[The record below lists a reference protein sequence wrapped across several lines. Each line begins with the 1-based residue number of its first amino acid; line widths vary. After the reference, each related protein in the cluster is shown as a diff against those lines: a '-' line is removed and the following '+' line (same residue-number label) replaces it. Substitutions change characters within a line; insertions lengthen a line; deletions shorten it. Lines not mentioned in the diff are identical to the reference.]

1 MKQITS
7 NNEAVSLMLAATY
20 ELSLNSVEELARLLP
35 FVVNQKKLGAGTLG
49 ELAIKNLPDT
59 ITSAMPLCP
68 RCGSDKTV
76 KNGMTCSGNQRYS
89 CKECDKSFLNTVDS
103 LGNTVTQDAG
113 KWMLFVQNFLKGE
126 TIRDNAMMC
135 SISEH
140 TALDWRL
147 RIFEALE
154 SLAENV
160 QLSGVIDADDTRVPY
175 NLKGNHGTD
184 FVMPRTSRKRG
195 GQNTHANYHK
205 NQICVLCAIDKQGR
219 SFSRCVGFGK
229 PNGKRLVEGFEGKLC
244 VNEDMVLVSDG
255 DRAFGVVVRKC
266 AIPRHEVRI
275 AEKKGGKRYP
285 AVIDDI
291 HLQKINAYHS
301 RLKAFLAPAHGTASR
316 YLPGML
322 LLFDY
327 LENNKRRSLDE
338 MAIEILCAMTR
349 NIGKTTVERLKQ
361 KYSIPVS
368 NGPEKYTWEL
378 KIKPFEQSAYRDW
391 INGMP
396 AKEVTAKYDLKP
408 HRIYQ
413 IRDKVIKY
421 NKHDA
426 IMSPEDTVDH
436 SDKQPELPSDKDWTI
451 FKRHYHD
458 RETLQIIADDYGVT
472 PQAIWKRIRKVRR
485 TPEGSKLEKKWQKA
499 RKQEK
504 VKPATLNEEIARE
517 VNLLRGAKVSMNAA
531 CGIVAASKGLTQQA
545 VFSRH
550 YEHRRKNGE
559 TIKTADWM
567 LVRGEMGDSE
577 YREFCQNRNQAIYQD
592 YQVMLN
598 AKAFPRK
605 MELHNALCDKYSLSL
620 PQIYN
625 ILRSVKKAD
634 GGVAR
639 IRRANGEQSDYLA
652 VLAEMEKQPG
662 LKIGEY
668 ICRAAINQGVRV
680 EAVRNNYYSHKR
692 KLKQQG

>member
-7 NNEAVSLMLAATY
+7 NNEAVSFMLAATY
-20 ELSLNSVEELARLLP
+20 ELSLNSAEELLRLLP

-59 ITSAMPLCP
+59 IASEMPICP

-76 KNGMTCSGNQRYS
+76 KNGMTGSGNQRFL
-89 CKECDKSFLNTVDS
+89 CKGCDKSFLNAVDS
-103 LGNTVTQDAG
+103 LGNAVTQDAG
-113 KWMLFVQNFLKGE
+113 KWMMFVQNFLKGE
-126 TIRDNAMMC
+126 TIRANALMC
-135 SISEH
+135 GISEH

-154 SLAENV
+154 SLAEHV

-175 NLKGNHGTD
+175 NLKGNHGPD

-229 PNGKRLVEGFEGKLC
+229 PNAKRLIEGCQGKLC
-244 VNEDMVLVSDG
+244 VNEDTVLVSDG
-255 DRAFGVVVRKC
+255 DRAFGALVRKD
-266 AIPRHEVRI
+266 AIPRHEIRI
-275 AEKKGGKRYP
+275 PEKKGGKRYP
-285 AVIDDI
+285 AVIDDM

-301 RLKAFLAPAHGTASR
+301 RLKSFLRPAHGTASR

-361 KYSIPVS
+361 KYGIPVS
-368 NGPEKYTWEL
+368 NGPEKYTWEM
-378 KIKPFEQSAYRDW
+378 KIKPFEQAAYRDW

-396 AKEVTAKYDLKP
+396 AKEVTAKHDLKP

-413 IRDKVIKY
+413 IRDKVKKY

-426 IMSPEDTVDH
+426 IMSPEDTVDY
-436 SDKQPELPSDKDWTI
+436 SDKQPELPSDKDWTA
-451 FKRHYHD
+451 FKRHYRD
-458 RETLQIIADDYGVT
+458 KETLQAIAEDYGVT
-472 PQAIWKRIRKVRR
+472 PQAIWKRIRKVRS

-499 RKQEK
+499 QKQK
-504 VKPATLNEEIARE
+504 KANPATLNEEIARE

-545 VFSRH
+545 VVSRH

-567 LVRGEMGDSE
+567 LVRGEMGDVA
-577 YREFCQNRNQAIYQD
+577 YQEFCQNRNQAIYQD
-592 YQVMLN
+592 YLAMLK
-598 AKAFPRK
+598 AKAFQGK
-605 MELHNALCDKYSLSL
+605 TELHNALCDKYGLSL

-625 ILRSVKKAD
+625 VLRSAKKAD
-634 GGVAR
+634 GVATR

-652 VLAEMEKQPG
+652 VLAEMGKEPG

-668 ICRAAINQGVRV
+668 IRRAAIIQGVRM
-680 EAVRNNYYSHKR
+680 EAVRNNYYIYKR

>member
-20 ELSLNSVEELARLLP
+20 ELSLNSAEELLRLLP

-59 ITSAMPLCP
+59 IASEMPICP

-76 KNGMTCSGNQRYS
+76 KNGMTGSGNQRFL
-89 CKECDKSFLNTVDS
+89 CKGCDKSFLNAVDS
-103 LGNTVTQDAG
+103 LGNAVTQDAG
-113 KWMLFVQNFLKGE
+113 KWMMFVQNFLKGE
-126 TIRDNAMMC
+126 TIRANALMC
-135 SISEH
+135 GISEH

-154 SLAENV
+154 SLAEHV

-175 NLKGNHGTD
+175 NLKGNHGPD

-229 PNGKRLVEGFEGKLC
+229 PNAKRLIEGFQGKLC
-244 VNEDMVLVSDG
+244 VNDDTVLVSDG
-255 DRAFGVVVRKC
+255 DRAFGVVVQKH

-275 AEKKGGKRYP
+275 AEKKGSKRYP

-327 LENNKRRSLDE
+327 LENNKRRPLDE
-338 MAIEILCAMTR
+338 MAIEVLCAMTQ
-349 NIGKTTVERLKQ
+349 NIGKTTVEQLKQ

-368 NGPEKYTWEL
+368 NGPEKYTWEM
-378 KIKPFEQSAYRDW
+378 KIKPYEQAAYRDW
-391 INGMP
+391 MNGMP
-396 AKEVTAKYDLKP
+396 AKEVTAKYELKP

-426 IMSPEDTVDH
+426 IMSPEDMVDH
-436 SDKQPELPSDKDWTI
+436 SDKQPELPSNKDWTA
-451 FKRHYHD
+451 FKRHY
-458 RETLQIIADDYGVT
+458 REKETLQTIAEDYGVT

-499 RKQEK
+499 QKQK
-504 VKPATLNEEIARE
+504 RANPATLNEEIARE

-567 LVRGEMGDSE
+567 LVRGEMGDAE
-577 YREFCQNRNQAIYQD
+577 YREFCQSRNQTIYQD
-592 YQVMLN
+592 YQAML
-598 AKAFPRK
+598 KTKEFPRK
-605 MELHNALCDKYSLSL
+605 MELYDALCIKHGLSL

-625 ILRSVKKAD
+625 ILRSAKKAD
-634 GGVAR
+634 GVATR
-639 IRRANGEQSDYLA
+639 ICRANGEQSDYLA
-652 VLAEMEKQPG
+652 VLAEMEKEPG

-668 ICRAAINQGVRV
+668 IRRAAIIQGVRMETV
-680 EAVRNNYYSHKR
+680 SNNYYIFKR